1 VSDQGVDDG
10 TASRGAPRPL
20 GLLAVF
26 GAIVSFSISYA
37 LVKWAHTPGSVV
49 AFWRMVGAAVLWWV
63 LIAARRARTG
73 APYPTAATWKRV
85 FVPAV
90 FFGANITLLFTA
102 VTKTSVAHAEFI
114 SSLSPLLLV
123 PAGAVLFKEHPDW
136 TAMRWG
142 LLSLFGIV
150 IVLFLGPAKGAA
162 TVGGDLLMIVVLAVW
177 VGYLLTSKHARAA
190 GVDTFDFMACLMP
203 LGLITTT
210 PITLAIDGDDIWPLS
225 GRGWFVVAV
234 LTVLTGMV
242 AHGLLAYAHRTVP
255 LATVGVLQ
263 VGQPA
268 LSVTWA
274 WLIIDE
280 RISLA
285 QVPGMVLV
293 ILGQALFVAASQR
306 RTGSQGVEAGR
317 RMVGNV
323 RAHPRDE

>member
-1 VSDQGVDDG
+1 MSAAHASGATAPAG
-10 TASRGAPRPL
+10 TTRPL
-20 GLLAVF
+20 GLLAVV

-37 LVKWAHTPGSVV
+37 LVKWAHTSGSVI

-63 LIAARRARTG
+63 VLVAWRARTG

-85 FVPAV
+85 LVPAI

-102 VTKTSVAHAEFI
+102 VTKTSVAHSEFI
-114 SSLSPLLLV
+114 TSLSPLLLV
-123 PAGAVLFKEHPDW
+123 PAGALLFKERPDW

-142 LLSLFGIV
+142 VLSLFGIV
-150 IVLFLGPAKGAA
+150 IVLFFGPAKGTA

-177 VGYLLTSKHARAA
+177 VGYLLTSKQVRAA
-190 GVDTFDFMACLMP
+190 GVDTLDFMACLMP
-203 LGLITTT
+203 LGLITTV
-210 PITLAIDGDDIWPLS
+210 PITLAIDGDELWPIS
-225 GRGWFVVAV
+225 GRGWFVIAV

-274 WLIIDE
+274 WLIVDE
-280 RISLA
+280 RISIA
-285 QVPGMVLV
+285 QVPGMALV
-293 ILGQALFVAASQR
+293 IIGQALFVVTSQR
-306 RTGSQGVEAGR
+306 RIGPAAGTTPP
-317 RMVGNV
+317 MPDMS
-323 RAHPRDE
+323 AH

>member
-1 VSDQGVDDG
+1 VS
-10 TASRGAPRPL
+10 TARGNDASVHPTTARPL
-20 GLLAVF
+20 GLLAVL

-37 LVKWAHTPGSVV
+37 LVKWAHTPGSVI

-63 LIAARRARTG
+63 VLVAWRARTG
-73 APYPTAATWKRV
+73 GPFPTAATWKRV
-85 FVPAV
+85 LVPAI

-102 VTKTSVAHAEFI
+102 VTKTSVAHSEFI

-123 PAGAVLFKEHPDW
+123 PAGALLFRERPDW

-142 LLSLFGIV
+142 VLSLVGIA
-150 IVLFLGPAKGAA
+150 IVLFFGPAKGTA
-162 TVGGDLLMIVVLAVW
+162 TLGGDLLMIVVLAVW
-177 VGYLLTSKHARAA
+177 VGYLLSSKRVRAT
-190 GVDTFDFMACLMP
+190 GVDTLDFMACLMP
-203 LGLITTT
+203 LGLITTV
-210 PITLAIDGDDIWPLS
+210 PITLAIDGDELWPIS

-274 WLIIDE
+274 WLIVDE
-280 RISLA
+280 RISIA
-285 QVPGMVLV
+285 QVPGMALV
-293 ILGQALFVAASQR
+293 IIGQALFVVTSQR
-306 RTGSQGVEAGR
+306 R
-317 RMVGNV
+317 VGPASNATPPMPDLS
-323 RAHPRDE
+323 AH

>member
-1 VSDQGVDDG
+1 ML
-10 TASRGAPRPL
+10 GAL
-20 GLLAVF
+20 
-26 GAIVSFSISYA
+26 VSFSISYA

-49 AFWRMVGAAVLWWV
+49 AFWRMLLAAVLWWV
-63 LIAARRARTG
+63 VLVARRARTG
-73 APYPTAATWKRV
+73 VPYPSLDTWKRTL
-85 FVPAV
+85 VPAI

-102 VTKTSVAHAEFI
+102 VTKTSVAHSEFI

-123 PAGAVLFKEHPDW
+123 PAGALLFKERPDW

-142 LLSLFGIV
+142 VLSLVGIA
-150 IVLFLGPAKGAA
+150 IVLFLGPAKGTA

-203 LGLITTT
+203 LGLITTI
-210 PITLAIDGDDIWPLS
+210 PITLAIDGDEIWPLTA
-225 GRGWFVVAV
+225 RGWFVVAV
-234 LTVLTGMV
+234 LTVLTGML

-274 WLIIDE
+274 WLIVDE
-280 RISLA
+280 RIALA
-285 QVPGMVLV
+285 QVPGMALV
-293 ILGQALFVAASQR
+293 ILGQALFVTTSQR
-306 RTGSQGVEAGR
+306 RAGAAS
-317 RMVGNV
+317 GTT
-323 RAHPRDE
+323 HPLPDLTPH

>member
-1 VSDQGVDDG
+1 MIDA
-10 TASRGAPRPL
+10 TATRLSPRPV
-20 GLLAVF
+20 GVLAVL

-37 LVKWAHTPGSVV
+37 LVKWAHTPGSVI

-63 LIAARRARTG
+63 VLGARRARSRT
-73 APYPTAATWKRV
+73 PFPTAETWGRV
-85 FVPAV
+85 LLPAA

-102 VTKTSVAHAEFI
+102 VTKTSVAHSEFI
-114 SSLSPLLLV
+114 SSMSPLLLV
-123 PAGAVLFKEHPDW
+123 PAGALLFKERPDW

-142 LLSLFGIV
+142 LLSVVGIV

-162 TVGGDLLMIVVLAVW
+162 KLGGDLLMVVVLAVW
-177 VGYLLTSKHARAA
+177 VGYLLTSKQARAA

-210 PITLAIDGDDIWPLS
+210 PITLLIDGDEIWPLT
-225 GRGWFVVAV
+225 GRDWFVVAV

-280 RISLA
+280 RISVA
-285 QVPGMVLV
+285 QVPGMALV
-293 ILGQALFVAASQR
+293 IIGLALFVVTGQR
-306 RTGSQGVEAGR
+306 RAGPA
-317 RMVGNV
+317 VGATPPV
-323 RAHPRDE
+323 PDLSAH